1 MRRNTMRGL
10 TMGVR
15 RGLAGAAV
23 ALGAAVAVPGTALA
37 ATPTVPAGSPAAV
50 PAVTPAAVPAARQAA
65 VPAARQ
71 AAVPVSPADGCRP
84 WLHARARYADDHGHP
99 GVADVLHHRAERRA
113 AWAGCV

>member
-1 MRRNTMRGL
+1 MRSNTMRGL

-37 ATPTVPAGSPAAV
+37 ATPT
-50 PAVTPAAVPAARQAA
+50 